1 MSRHV
6 VGQGDWPKSTPHEG
20 GLHREATFAQTMV
33 EKVGLAKVT
42 TTTFG
47 GKPPVLVL
55 IAGTSGVGKST
66 TAVKLASSR
75 QFSRLLS
82 TDAIREIIRATSTDE
97 NSALYRSSFSKGE
110 SGEPVLDWQETCL
123 AVEPGVEATIERA
136 RREGISLI
144 LEGVHLQP
152 SARILRSWSESGGI
166 SIGIVMCVEDEE
178 LHREFIKQREENSFR
193 RAERYTAALPR
204 IRAIQE
210 NLITRAKATQWN
222 ILDPTKH
229 LDPLQRISHWLD
241 LAWNESKS

>member
-1 MSRHV
+1 
-6 VGQGDWPKSTPHEG
+6 
-20 GLHREATFAQTMV
+20 MV

-42 TTTFG
+42 TTTVG

-75 QFSRLLS
+75 KFSRLLS
-82 TDAIREIIRATSTDE
+82 TDAIREIVRANSATK
-97 NSALYRSSFSKGE
+97 NSALYRSSFSKGD
-110 SGEPVLDWQETCL
+110 SGDPVIDWQETCL
-123 AVEPGVEATIERA
+123 AIESGIEATIERA

-166 SIGIVMCVEDEE
+166 SVGVVMCIEDEE
-178 LHREFIKQREENSFR
+178 LHRDFIKQREENSFR
-193 RAERYTAALPR
+193 RAERYIAALPR

-210 NLITRAKATQWN
+210 NLITRAKATQWY

-229 LDPLQRISHWLD
+229 VDPLQRIYHWLD
-241 LAWNESKS
+241 LAWNENKS

>member
-1 MSRHV
+1 
-6 VGQGDWPKSTPHEG
+6 
-20 GLHREATFAQTMV
+20 MV

-42 TTTFG
+42 TTTVG

-75 QFSRLLS
+75 KFSRLLS
-82 TDAIREIIRATSTDE
+82 TDAIREIVRVNSATE
-97 NSALYRSSFSKGE
+97 NSALYRSSFSKGD
-110 SGEPVLDWQETCL
+110 SGDPVIDWQETCL
-123 AVEPGVEATIERA
+123 PLESGIEATIERA

-152 SARILRSWSESGGI
+152 SARILRSWNESGGI
-166 SIGIVMCVEDEE
+166 SVGVMMCIEDEE
-178 LHREFIKQREENSFR
+178 LHRDFIKQREEHSFR

-229 LDPLQRISHWLD
+229 VDPLQRIYHWLD
-241 LAWNESKS
+241 LAWNENKS

>member
-1 MSRHV
+1 
-6 VGQGDWPKSTPHEG
+6 
-20 GLHREATFAQTMV
+20 MV

-42 TTTFG
+42 TTTVG

-82 TDAIREIIRATSTDE
+82 TDAIREIVRA
-97 NSALYRSSFSKGE
+97 NSATKNSSLYRSSFSKGD
-110 SGEPVLDWQETCL
+110 SGDPVIDWQETCL
-123 AVEPGVEATIERA
+123 PLESGIEATIERA

-152 SARILRSWSESGGI
+152 SARILRSWNESGGI
-166 SIGIVMCVEDEE
+166 SVGVVMCIEDEE
-178 LHREFIKQREENSFR
+178 LHRDFIKQREENSFR

-229 LDPLQRISHWLD
+229 VDPLQRIYHWLD
-241 LAWNESKS
+241 LAWNENKS

>member
-1 MSRHV
+1 
-6 VGQGDWPKSTPHEG
+6 
-20 GLHREATFAQTMV
+20 
-33 EKVGLAKVT
+33 
-42 TTTFG
+42 
-47 GKPPVLVL
+47 L

-75 QFSRLLS
+75 KFSRLLS
-82 TDAIREIIRATSTDE
+82 TDAIREIVRANSATK
-97 NSALYRSSFSKGE
+97 NSALYRSSFSKGD
-110 SGEPVLDWQETCL
+110 SGDPVIDWQETCL
-123 AVEPGVEATIERA
+123 AIESGIEATIERA

-152 SARILRSWSESGGI
+152 SARILRSWNESGGI
-166 SIGIVMCVEDEE
+166 SVGVMMCIEDEE
-178 LHREFIKQREENSFR
+178 LHRDFIKQREEHSFR

-229 LDPLQRISHWLD
+229 VDPLQRIYHWLD
-241 LAWNESKS
+241 LAWNENKS

>member
-1 MSRHV
+1 
-6 VGQGDWPKSTPHEG
+6 
-20 GLHREATFAQTMV
+20 MV

-42 TTTFG
+42 STTVG

-82 TDAIREIIRATSTDE
+82 TDAIREIIRTNSATE
-97 NSALYRSSFSKGE
+97 NSSLYRSSFSKGD
-110 SGEPVLDWQETCL
+110 SGDPVIDWQETCL
-123 AVEPGVEATIERA
+123 PLESGIEATIERA

-144 LEGVHLQP
+144 IEGVHLQP
-152 SARILRSWSESGGI
+152 SARILRSWNESGGI
-166 SIGIVMCVEDEE
+166 SVGVVMCIEDEE
-178 LHREFIKQREENSFR
+178 LHRDFIKQREENSFR

-229 LDPLQRISHWLD
+229 ADPLQRIYHWLD
-241 LAWNESKS
+241 LAWNENKS